1 MIVTPSTTT
10 APLSTAMLLAY
21 DKMPD
26 SVTADINQIGGWLV
40 FVVDFLAG
48 IHLVYLGASLALL
61 HFSDRQLP
69 IPAGQWFAK
78 IIFAIWICAIAGTLS
93 AVVIGA

>member
-1 MIVTPSTTT
+1 MIVTSSTAAAT
-10 APLSTAMLLAY
+10 LSTNVLLAY

-26 SVTADINQIGGWLV
+26 SVTADIAQIGGWLV

-69 IPAGQWFAK
+69 TPAGQWFAK
-78 IIFAIWICAIAGTLS
+78 VVFGIWICAGAGSIA